1 MTLNELLAVQ
11 RGAALLRRAVH
22 ANGELDMDLLAA
34 ESQTVAELVGVLAG
48 EGACSRPLHEVIR
61 DITEQLPGRLT
72 GIADY
77 VECELEPELKKL
89 AELLKPFADV
99 PKPKG

>member
-34 ESQTVAELVGVLAG
+34 ESQTVVALVDVMAG
-48 EGACSRPLHEVIR
+48 GGACDRPLHDVVRE
-61 DITEQLPGRLT
+61 ITEQLPSRLSE
-72 GIADY
+72 IAAY
-77 VECELEPELKKL
+77 VETQLEPELTKL